1 MFYQTYGFSASF
13 TVEFWIAALRYENS
27 LMQLAMTSVEE
38 AFEHLGWQYEPN
50 LKLKLLI
57 GSAEPIKESKVAKFF
72 RQKVAP
78 KIEEGMLPAM
88 RALDDSIH
96 WVFAES
102 DSLVSANVEFY
113 VRKTGFFNQPDRE
126 RLSPIIQ
133 RLFGEVSQRCNKY
146 SLGVSFKRK

>member
-13 TVEFWIAALRYENS
+13 TVEVWIAAVRYENP

-38 AFEHLGWQYEPN
+38 AFEHLGWQYQSS
-50 LKLKLLI
+50 LKLKVLV
-57 GSAEPIKESKVAKFF
+57 GSAEPIKESKAGKFF

-78 KIEEGMLPAM
+78 RIEGGTLAAM

-96 WVFAES
+96 WDFAES

-126 RLSPIIQ
+126 RLSPIIRRGISALQ
-133 RLFGEVSQRCNKY
+133 
-146 SLGVSFKRK
+146 